1 MNERM
6 ERLIPEIKLPPYSIT
21 KYSSRY
27 VGGDDLKDT
36 YQIVFKNG
44 KDLALKR
51 TLDSLLIV
59 NPKWK
64 NIDNEYVYDTI
75 FWEDEIVDSII
86 IRPLDG
92 SATFINYKWQSII
105 SDIIRLCMEIVK
117 REIHFIKQF
126 DWNHLRSF
134 SISRWPEDMGTT
146 HGVEHWDRVAR
157 FGRML
162 YQKGAD
168 MDVIMAFAYLHDI
181 ERKDNAV

>member
-36 YQIVFKNG
+36 YQIVFKNA

-92 SATFINYKWQSII
+92 SATFINYKW
-105 SDIIRLCMEIVK
+105 
-117 REIHFIKQF
+117 
-126 DWNHLRSF
+126 
-134 SISRWPEDMGTT
+134 
-146 HGVEHWDRVAR
+146 
-157 FGRML
+157 
-162 YQKGAD
+162 
-168 MDVIMAFAYLHDI
+168 
-181 ERKDNAV
+181 

>member
-1 MNERM
+1 MNSFVLLSLILGSIVLLLVSVPLLLLLFWAVNRWILDGKFKLLYRILLSIGIPFLFICIVFIDTYYTPYSTSDMNERM

-64 NIDNEYVYDTI
+64 NNDNEYVYDTI

-92 SATFINYKWQSII
+92 SATFINYKW
-105 SDIIRLCMEIVK
+105 
-117 REIHFIKQF
+117 
-126 DWNHLRSF
+126 
-134 SISRWPEDMGTT
+134 
-146 HGVEHWDRVAR
+146 
-157 FGRML
+157 
-162 YQKGAD
+162 
-168 MDVIMAFAYLHDI
+168 
-181 ERKDNAV
+181 

>member
-1 MNERM
+1 MDFGREFKLLYRILLSIGIPFLFICIVFIDTYYTPYSTSDMNERM

-92 SATFINYKWQSII
+92 SATFINYKW
-105 SDIIRLCMEIVK
+105 
-117 REIHFIKQF
+117 
-126 DWNHLRSF
+126 
-134 SISRWPEDMGTT
+134 
-146 HGVEHWDRVAR
+146 
-157 FGRML
+157 
-162 YQKGAD
+162 
-168 MDVIMAFAYLHDI
+168 
-181 ERKDNAV
+181 